1 MAWSLLRSRGP
12 TLHRH
17 FVSKDE
23 LLAEYLREA
32 AMRLDAFWAA
42 TTRSAGDPVL
52 VSAWVAEMADGL
64 IDGWACRF
72 TGAAAELK
80 ERSQTARRVIKAY
93 NLLQRRRLTRLCR
106 AAGLRRP
113 SMLAD
118 ALFLLFDGACILAP
132 SVDRVGLS
140 SRFVLLGE
148 AMIAAHSK
156 AYIGAREEQ
165 HP

>member
-1 MAWSLLRSRGP
+1 
-12 TLHRH
+12 
-17 FVSKDE
+17 
-23 LLAEYLREA
+23 
-32 AMRLDAFWAA
+32 
-42 TTRSAGDPVL
+42 
-52 VSAWVAEMADGL
+52 
-64 IDGWACRF
+64 
-72 TGAAAELK
+72 
-80 ERSQTARRVIKAY
+80 
-93 NLLQRRRLTRLCR
+93 
-106 AAGLRRP
+106 
-113 SMLAD
+113 MLAD